1 MSIASSGAGHGGRR
15 TGSAWMDPGAVGN
28 GYNEAD
34 LTRKINAKIIA
45 ATGVRDTTDNVATT
59 VNGNINNIAANINKG
74 PDGWALSSHL
84 NSFKEPTATGVE
96 VLYGSKDSAAMAAK
110 VSAAIAKVLGIADRG
125 AKDGTWLGIANG
137 SGPGKKVLLIE
148 WGFVSNPNDMK
159 ALNAKM
165 DEAVAAMLAVFGYE
179 SKKPAPTQVI
189 EQGSKDKIKNGL
201 GYRVHVQS
209 KAPYKGGTLGYVKAG
224 ETAGTTGKGLRAE
237 WLEVLYDGKGSPIE
251 INAHV
256 QRKGWLGYR
265 AGSQGTRGQALR
277 MEAVKIRIVDKALA
291 AKYDIEYRA
300 HVQTTGWGPWVKN
313 GETAGTTGKAKRL
326 EAIQIRLKAR

>member
-1 MSIASSGAGHGGRR
+1 MSIASSGAGHGGRK

-165 DEAVAAMLAVFGYE
+165 DEAVAAMLSVFGYE
-179 SKKPAPTQVI
+179 NKKPAAKAKYLKEARRVELLVDDQVYSDLAFTKL
-189 EQGSKDKIKNGL
+189 QGNFLKKGTKVLVDE
-201 GYRVHVQS
+201 VV
-209 KAPYKGGTLGYVKAG
+209 PYKGDVT
-224 ETAGTTGKGLRAE
+224 
-237 WLEVLYDGKGSPIE
+237 
-251 INAHV
+251 
-256 QRKGWLGYR
+256 
-265 AGSQGTRGQALR
+265 
-277 MEAVKIRIVDKALA
+277 
-291 AKYDIEYRA
+291 
-300 HVQTTGWGPWVKN
+300 
-313 GETAGTTGKAKRL
+313 
-326 EAIQIRLKAR
+326 RLKLQTGGYLTANTSRVKKLR